1 MDPKNDPMGKVL
13 NPRGQRLTPHREDM
27 LQLGNQ
33 LLETLLDRSTPD
45 DIRQVKE
52 AVQRGL
58 REARQKH
65 PFDLEK
71 LDRVM
76 VGGAMSVVPIFF
88 GRRVDKAGDL
98 LVNHSLAVAGRVG
111 NAGLGNNYVTV
122 ALFHDIVEDTD
133 CTLDDLYEMT
143 YPGSVINAVEALTH
157 RPNERYTSY
166 IERVARNPLAARVK
180 VHDITEN
187 TQPERLQY
195 VKRPEKYDEAR
206 AILAA
211 AGYTL

>member
-1 MDPKNDPMGKVL
+1 MDSDDLMGKAL
-13 NPRGQRLTPHREDM
+13 NPRRKPLTPHREDL

-33 LLETLLDRSTPD
+33 LMETLLDRTTPD

-58 REARQKH
+58 REGRQKH

-76 VGGAMSVVPIFF
+76 VGGAMSVVPVYF
-88 GRRVDKAGDL
+88 GRRVDKAGVL
-98 LVNHSLAVAGRVG
+98 MVHHSLAVAGRVG
-111 NAGLGNNYVTV
+111 NAGLGYNYVTV

-133 CTLDDLYEMT
+133 CTLDDLQEMT
-143 YPGSVINAVEALTH
+143 YPASVINAIEALTH
-157 RPNERYTSY
+157 RPNERYTAY
-166 IERVARNPLAARVK
+166 IERVARNPLAAPVK
-180 VHDITEN
+180 LHDIAEN
-187 TQPERLQY
+187 TQPHRL
-195 VKRPEKYDEAR
+195 VHVRRPEKYDEAR